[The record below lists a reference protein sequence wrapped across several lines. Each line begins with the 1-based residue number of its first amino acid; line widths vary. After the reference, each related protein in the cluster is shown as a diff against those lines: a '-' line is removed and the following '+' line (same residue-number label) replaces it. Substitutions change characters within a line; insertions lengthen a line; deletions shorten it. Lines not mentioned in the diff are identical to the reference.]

1 MNSCRNKVFAKLQKP
16 LLGGPIAAHSFVLVK
31 SCEARGTNL
40 CKKKTDWKRKGNR
53 KINGRKEEEEINVEN
68 IIENVVYLLNNTISY
83 KN

>member
-40 CKKKTDWKRKGNR
+40 CKKKSGLEKERKPKNKRKEGRGRNKRR
-53 KINGRKEEEEINVEN
+53 KHHRKCRLFV
-68 IIENVVYLLNNTISY
+68 
-83 KN
+83 K

>member
-40 CKKKTDWKRKGNR
+40 CKKKNGLEKERKPKN
-53 KINGRKEEEEINVEN
+53 KRKEEEEINVEN